1 MAGRIL
7 VEERREER
15 RAELADPALAVDER
29 DLAETCG
36 AVVERCAPAEDL
48 SVLVRVDLDRAAA
61 LEADAQAV
69 DHGAADIER
78 LRGAHDALGALRIG
92 GREDLFCRQVRHVLD
107 ARPRPRAGAFAREA
121 RGGEEA
127 DRQVRA
133 RPLEVQC
140 VEPERVETGAGLVE
154 LVGARA
160 PRRGRIVVVQP
171 ADVDELLPQLRDG
184 VRV

>member
-1 MAGRIL
+1 M
-7 VEERREER
+7 
-15 RAELADPALAVDER
+15 
-29 DLAETCG
+29 
-36 AVVERCAPAEDL
+36 
-48 SVLVRVDLDRAAA
+48 S
-61 LEADAQAV
+61 
-69 DHGAADIER
+69 
-78 LRGAHDALGALRIG
+78 LGALGIG
-92 GREDLFCRQVRHVLD
+92 RREDLFCRQVRHVLD

-171 ADVDELLPQLRDG
+171 ADVHELLPQLRDG
-184 VRV
+184 LGLRQVRMNHARPRRRGSRVAFDESALIRTDVRQLGWIEAAELDDLLR